1 MQILR
6 MLLERPH
13 RKISYWKSHLET
25 VICRMLASRLKFI
38 CLIQLPILCKSLS
51 FSYNNAEGS
60 DSIFL

>member
-38 CLIQLPILCKSLS
+38 CLIQAK
-51 FSYNNAEGS
+51 
-60 DSIFL
+60 